1 VIQQP
6 QCAKPFSI
14 FFFISGLAPAFAG
27 EAAADIPHDGFWR
40 TQMSRSILK
49 VAAPDLALAISV
61 IAASLAPSSS
71 FASEQPT
78 AFITAIS
85 VDNNGGPYVFL
96 ASGART
102 AKPSCATDDF
112 WAISNPT
119 GDNAKAM
126 LANIM
131 TAKALGRQVHVAG
144 TGSCDTAH
152 TTRERVSF
160 ITVQ

>member
-1 VIQQP
+1 
-6 QCAKPFSI
+6 
-14 FFFISGLAPAFAG
+14 
-27 EAAADIPHDGFWR
+27 
-40 TQMSRSILK
+40 MSRSILK

-71 FASEQPT
+71 FASSQPV
-78 AFITAIS
+78 AVITAIS
-85 VDNNGGPYVFL
+85 IDNNGGPYVFL

-112 WAISNPT
+112 WAISDPT

-131 TAKALGRQVHVAG
+131 TASALGKQIRVEG
-144 TGSCDTAH
+144 TGTCDATQP
-152 TTRERVSF
+152 TRERVSF
-160 ITVQ
+160 IIVQ